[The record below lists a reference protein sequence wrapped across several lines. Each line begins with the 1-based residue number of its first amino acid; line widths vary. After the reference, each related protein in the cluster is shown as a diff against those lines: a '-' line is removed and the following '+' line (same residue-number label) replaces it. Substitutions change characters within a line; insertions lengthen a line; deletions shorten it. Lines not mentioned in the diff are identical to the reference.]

1 MDGFALGLWLGEGE
15 LGLLLE
21 SWLGLERRLLLSC
34 EGVDGGELEVGGNE
48 VGGIG
53 GGVRC
58 AVLQPPR
65 RATTTN
71 RQMVY

>member
-1 MDGFALGLWLGEGE
+1 MDGCALGLWLGEGE
-15 LGLLLE
+15 LGLLL
-21 SWLGLERRLLLSC
+21 LSC
-34 EGVDGGELEVGGNE
+34 EGLDGGELEVGGDA

-58 AVLQPPR
+58 AVLQPLR